1 MQSSDIYNSKWQT
14 FLKQVDLGQF
24 HQLWELKATWF
35 EEPNIRRGGWSG
47 VVKIPLQ
54 RPGIKPVF
62 IFIKRQENHLS
73 RTWRHPISGIAT
85 FQKEY
90 ENIKHFHHCHIP
102 TLELVYFGTRTY
114 NGNRQAI
121 IATQDLAGY
130 HPLDEL
136 LPNSNLDIIT
146 NWKCKQA
153 LLSATAKVLSQMH
166 QHNMQHNSL
175 YPKHI
180 FAKRVND
187 DWDVRIIDLEK
198 AKRRLFR
205 KTAILRDLGTLRR
218 HTLDWTVKEQI
229 TFFKAYVN
237 ETKLSPKSKKLWYQI
252 QDRVLNKSK

>member
-1 MQSSDIYNSKWQT
+1 MNDLFGNGWQIL
-14 FLKQVDLGQF
+14 LKQNALGYF
-24 HQLWELKATWF
+24 DALWQLQADWF

-47 VVKIPLQ
+47 VVKVPLE
-54 RPGIKPVF
+54 IAKNEPVF

-73 RTWRHPISGIAT
+73 RTWRHPVTGIAT

-90 ENIKHFHHCHIP
+90 ENLKRFHHYRIP

-130 HPLDEL
+130 SPLDAL
-136 LPNSNLDIIT
+136 LSGANTDTIG
-146 NWKCKQA
+146 NWESKQS

-175 YPKHI
+175 YPKHL
-180 FAKRVND
+180 FAKRVDD
-187 DWDVRIIDLEK
+187 DWDVRLIDLEK
-198 AKRRLFR
+198 AKRRLFK

-218 HTLDWTVKEQI
+218 HTLDLTAKEQV

-237 ETKLSPKSKKLWYQI
+237 ETRLSPQSKKLWYQI